1 MLRLKQLFNIVCF
14 YRISSRE
21 SGFGSCRW
29 NPRSQWRVSRE
40 FKSHRRYSSH
50 TQRKSLYN
58 EFYPKSFFLNM
69 RGKLTNIFYL
79 PYSSLF
85 FPIACTAEKG
95 GRPEIFNRGRV
106 INSVDSPLYKEY
118 RSNLMVND
126 KFARP
131 LTLEFTEFIYRKAKV
146 FRIFG

>member
-1 MLRLKQLFNIVCF
+1 MKNWGLDQI
-14 YRISSRE
+14 
-21 SGFGSCRW
+21 GFTVV
-29 NPRSQWRVSRE
+29 P
-40 FKSHRRYSSH
+40 
-50 TQRKSLYN
+50 TL
-58 EFYPKSFFLNM
+58 
-69 RGKLTNIFYL
+69 IFDMTKAKALYL